1 MTSTATKPRRVA
13 RGEKSGHRV
22 EALLAVAR
30 EVFAE
35 KGFEKATALEIAQ
48 RVGVSEATVFSYF
61 GGKRD
66 LCLEVVR
73 RWYDEISAELER
85 ELPRQAGLPAQL
97 HYAIERHL
105 THLVGDG
112 AGLCALVLSEGRV
125 ADADFKD
132 AIVAMKRRY
141 VRPLMQALAHAR
153 DAGALRDDMPLSLLR
168 DMVYGAMEHVLW
180 DFVASGRRPD
190 VELTAA
196 RLAELLLQSFAP
208 PDRGLQALRRFHA
221 DVGAALRRLG

>member
-1 MTSTATKPRRVA
+1 MPTAVAKPRRPA
-13 RGEKSGHRV
+13 RGEKSGLRI

-35 KGFEKATALEIAQ
+35 KGYERATALEIAQ

-66 LCLEVVR
+66 LCLEVIR

-85 ELPRQAGLPAQL
+85 ELPARAGLPAQL

-105 THLVGDG
+105 AHLVGEG

-125 ADADFKD
+125 ADAAFKE
-132 AIVAMKRRY
+132 AIRAMKRRY
-141 VRPLMQALAHAR
+141 VQPLTQALAQAR

-190 VELTAA
+190 IELTAH

-208 PDRGLQALRRFHA
+208 PDRAAQALRRFHA
-221 DVGAALRRLG
+221 EVGAALRRLG